1 MRTIHHISRLKL
13 SFSQAYNSIVL
24 HTRALNV
31 TFNFP
36 GRFYNIGISRDNIV
50 ASRPIVFITRR
61 RVAVV
66 RRREAVVSPSCKYR
80 T

>member
-1 MRTIHHISRLKL
+1 MRTIHQFSKLKL
-13 SFSQAYNSIVL
+13 SFSQAYNSIIL

-31 TFNFP
+31 SFYFP

-50 ASRPIVFITRR
+50 ASRAH
-61 RVAVV
+61 RVHNTTPCSRV
-66 RRREAVVSPSCKYR
+66 RRRETVVSPSCKYR